1 MTEMAQLYSGHNEEN
16 LKNGY
21 FSLCVLPSNY
31 KLQNVLSFTQK
42 YLLHTSHDAG
52 SWGNTEE

>member
-52 SWGNTEE
+52 S

>member
-1 MTEMAQLYSGHNEEN
+1 MIEMAQLYSGHNEEN

-31 KLQNVLSFTQK
+31 KLSLTQK

-52 SWGNTEE
+52 S